1 MLNRTLSA
9 NLNGLNLGTRTL
21 ANANLAGLNIVA
33 TSLVRHDHPRMRKDS
48 MRVADAKLREESSI
62 RPSIRGFLPSFPLA
76 GSPAFSPLR
85 PYPGEVGVARP
96 EVVVACSVLANAGAS
111 WPSMATWAAWSQP
124 LAQVQPCAGQ
134 RSSAMTRAESIPT
147 ASFAAGG

>member
-33 TSLVRHDHPRMRKDS
+33 TPLVRHDHPRMRKDS
-48 MRVADAKLREESSI
+48 MRVADAKLMGESSI
-62 RPSIRGFLPSFPLA
+62 RPSIRGFLPSCPPA
-76 GSPAFSPLR
+76 SSPAFTPLR
-85 PYPGEVGVARP
+85 PYPGEAGVARP
-96 EVVVACSVLANAGAS
+96 EVVVACPLPAVAGAS
-111 WPSMATWAAWSQP
+111 WPSMAAWAAWSQP
-124 LAQVQPCAGQ
+124 LAQVQPCAG
-134 RSSAMTRAESIPT
+134 RRSAMTRAESIPT